1 MRKRDFII
9 TSLQP
14 WDMPIGSNAKDIALE
29 ISKQNRVL
37 YINTPLDKKSFLK
50 DRNSN
55 NPDYLQ
61 RYNAIKEKVPTLRQI
76 STSLW
81 VMDYPFSIWPINFIP
96 DGKLFDW
103 INRLNNKRM
112 YQFVKKTIKEIGFNN
127 YLLFIDNDIYRSFYA
142 AKYLNPIFSI
152 YYRRDNMTSTFW
164 RKHAPRLEPKLCR
177 KSDLVVA
184 NSPQLAKAVQV
195 YNQFSFDIGQGVD
208 LSNYSASKNYQFPKD
223 MLNIPHPI
231 IGYVGWVTSRRLDA
245 NLLYQVASRCPQ
257 YSFVMVGGE
266 DDYFRK
272 HSLHSLRNVFF
283 LGQKKQS
290 ETISYMVNFD
300 ICMNP
305 QLVNEITIG
314 NYPRKIDEYLALGK
328 PVIATKT
335 LTMEIFTDYVWN
347 CLGADEYIQAI
358 SEALIPTSSDIIEK
372 RIEFAHTHT
381 WENSINKL
389 YSHINI

>member
-112 YQFVKKTIKEIGFNN
+112 YQFVKKTIKEIGFN
-127 YLLFIDNDIYRSFYA
+127 IYR
-142 AKYLNPIFSI
+142 
-152 YYRRDNMTSTFW
+152 
-164 RKHAPRLEPKLCR
+164 
-177 KSDLVVA
+177 
-184 NSPQLAKAVQV
+184 
-195 YNQFSFDIGQGVD
+195 
-208 LSNYSASKNYQFPKD
+208 
-223 MLNIPHPI
+223 
-231 IGYVGWVTSRRLDA
+231 
-245 NLLYQVASRCPQ
+245 
-257 YSFVMVGGE
+257 
-266 DDYFRK
+266 
-272 HSLHSLRNVFF
+272 
-283 LGQKKQS
+283 
-290 ETISYMVNFD
+290 
-300 ICMNP
+300 
-305 QLVNEITIG
+305 
-314 NYPRKIDEYLALGK
+314 
-328 PVIATKT
+328 
-335 LTMEIFTDYVWN
+335 
-347 CLGADEYIQAI
+347 
-358 SEALIPTSSDIIEK
+358 
-372 RIEFAHTHT
+372 
-381 WENSINKL
+381 
-389 YSHINI
+389 